1 MSSFQQKIRPL
12 SSALGVFFSAKN
24 MAENLELDPLK
35 KPMDTSLCEAK
46 KKGTDLPLKDSFFE
60 TLKRGGLIGKKFFF

>member
-1 MSSFQQKIRPL
+1 
-12 SSALGVFFSAKN
+12 

-60 TLKRGGLIGKKFFF
+60 MLQGGGTDRKKVFLLVGHGWSEKRGSQALVFDYC